1 MSVHTDTPR
10 PSTVFAIPEDAHLR
24 LVQLGNHC
32 RLMAQ
37 LTKTGGN
44 ASTTDRRLRPD
55 SMAWCFQQL
64 ANEAEA
70 IVSASWFS
78 TEVVNEYEAAQ
89 KPRKPSRATA

>member
-1 MSVHTDTPR
+1 MPAHPDTPR

-37 LTKTGGN
+37 LTRTGGN
-44 ASTTDRRLRPD
+44 ASIVDARLRPD

-64 ANEAEA
+64 AKETEA

-78 TEVVNEYEAAQ
+78 TEVVNAFEAAQ
-89 KPRKPSRATA
+89 KSRKSRAA

>member
-1 MSVHTDTPR
+1 MSAHPDTPR

-24 LVQLGNHC
+24 LVQLGNDC

-37 LTKTGGN
+37 LTKVGGN
-44 ASTTDRRLRPD
+44 ASIVDARLRPD

-64 ANEAEA
+64 AKETEA

-78 TEVVNEYEAAQ
+78 TEVVNAFEAAQ
-89 KPRKPSRATA
+89 KSRKARPAA